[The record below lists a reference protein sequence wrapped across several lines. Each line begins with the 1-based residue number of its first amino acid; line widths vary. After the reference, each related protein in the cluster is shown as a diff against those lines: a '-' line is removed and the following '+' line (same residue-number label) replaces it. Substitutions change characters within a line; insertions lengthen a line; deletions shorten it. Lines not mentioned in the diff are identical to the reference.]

1 MSYLNHTFSW
11 NIVGNLATKA
21 ADYEFNIYRQLIE
34 LEHSNDPTKHSQF
47 FNKSGK
53 FSPRAGRA
61 NQHWKQ
67 DLVSMLKGSS
77 PYINSASAWSDQD
90 MIYFLDNILI
100 PYVDFWLINTK
111 QGTRFITS
119 QGIEAL
125 VKELQTG
132 RWYNKNKSGVL
143 VQGKIIQN
151 KQGIRRE
158 ADILSGLALWLNKQD
173 NDSVVIDT
181 IDFDDSRHEE
191 GRFDILVKLSK
202 AKTHNKR
209 RPIRLESKSSVN
221 NFVIGTLDKDLYN
234 CSTITTVPTGKYTQD
249 GAPVYK
255 IRLTFSLSMVQAY
268 VDNYLTIKYT
278 KGGEFSRANI
288 LPIFTN
294 GHDYLLFSDFLTG
307 TKNNLNISIPDEI
320 RDPSVWRNDDPYNGY
335 NALLEPGV
343 KLAVNQI
350 TNEVFKRK
358 LATLPPRLTYGK
370 PKI

>member
-1 MSYLNHTFSW
+1 MSYLTRTFTW
-11 NIVGNLATKA
+11 NVIGNLATKA
-21 ADYEFNIYRQLIE
+21 ADYEYDIYKQLME
-34 LEHSNDPTKHSQF
+34 LEHNNDSTKHSQF
-47 FNKSGK
+47 FTKTGK
-53 FSPRAGRA
+53 FRDRLAKA
-61 NQHWKQ
+61 NPNWKQ
-67 DLVSMLKGSS
+67 DLVDMLKGSS
-77 PYINSASAWSDQD
+77 PYIKQTSTWSDES

-100 PYVDFWLINTK
+100 PYVEFWLTNTT
-111 QGTRFITS
+111 QGTDFLSS

-132 RWYNKNKSGVL
+132 RWYNKNKNGVL
-143 VQGKIIQN
+143 VQGKPIQN

-202 AKTHNKR
+202 EKTHNKR
-209 RPIRLESKSSVN
+209 RPIRFESKSSVN
-221 NFVIGTLDKDLYN
+221 DFVIGSLDKDLYN
-234 CSTITTVPTGKYTQD
+234 CSAITTVPTGKYTQD

-255 IRLTFSLSMVQAY
+255 VRLIFSASMVQAY
-268 VDNYLTIKYT
+268 VDNYLAIKYT
-278 KGGEFSRANI
+278 RGGEFSKANI

-307 TKNNLNISIPDEI
+307 TTNNLNINIPDAVL
-320 RDPSVWRNDDPYNGY
+320 DPSVWRNDDPYNGY

-343 KLAVNQI
+343 RLAVDKI
-350 TNEVFKRK
+350 TNEVFKHK
-358 LATLPPRLTYGK
+358 LATLPAKLTYGK
-370 PKI
+370 PNI